1 MTFNM
6 YWLHHSINLLK
17 IVPFLGGWLSDR
29 LLGDPEGWPHPI
41 VWFGKAISAGEKEL
55 NKGSERV
62 LKGGILAVVLILGV
76 YLICERILS
85 WAWIIHPQ
93 FSGLLTA
100 VGVFY
105 CLSGKTLIKEV
116 KAVFEAV
123 DRSTEEGRRQVAR
136 IVGRDTSN
144 LSPQEI
150 RAAALETLSENL
162 SDGVI
167 APMFW
172 FALLGLP
179 GMMAYK
185 MVNTLDSMIGYKNE
199 RYLEFGRIAALI
211 DDIANYIPARLTAY
225 LMLLVSNNWGKR
237 DFVRRFGPEHAS
249 PNSGYPEAA
258 LAAVLDCQFGG
269 THDYFGK
276 PVEKPYIGTN
286 ARPFTT
292 EDMRIAIQVNSNT
305 ELLMGVIVTLIFTNN
320 IILII
325 WEIRLNKLISE
336 AGVCSRREADNFI
349 EMETGNRNGKQPHVG
364 QKVTAE
370 DVVLVDGER
379 LNVEKYIRLQE
390 EEKRRCSKKKNYS
403 ARSGKRNPRTREA
416 VKALKWRSSE
426 SSINT
431 LPPVRRRKREA
442 GNPRPPSLPTRRS
455 YCEMPYAPS
464 SERH

>member
-17 IVPFLGGWLSDR
+17 IMPFLGGWLSDR
-29 LLGDPEGWPHPI
+29 LLGDPEGCPHPI

-167 APMFW
+167 APLLYMLIGGAPL
-172 FALLGLP
+172 ALT
-179 GMMAYK
+179 YK
-185 MVNTLDSMIGYKNE
+185 AINTMDSMVGYKNE
-199 RYLEFGRIAALI
+199 KYLYFGRAAAKL
-211 DDIANYIPARLTAY
+211 DDVANYIPSRLAA
-225 LMLLVSNNWGKR
+225 LLWIMAAAFTRNDAKGAWRIWRR
-237 DFVRRFGPEHAS
+237 DRRNHAS
-249 PNSGYPEAA
+249 PNSAQTESACAGALGVQLAGPAYYFGEYYAKPTIGDPLRPIEPEDILRANRMMYVASAFA
-258 LAAVLDCQFGG
+258 LAWGVAVRAFL
-269 THDYFGK
+269 
-276 PVEKPYIGTN
+276 
-286 ARPFTT
+286 
-292 EDMRIAIQVNSNT
+292 
-305 ELLMGVIVTLIFTNN
+305 
-320 IILII
+320 
-325 WEIRLNKLISE
+325 
-336 AGVCSRREADNFI
+336 
-349 EMETGNRNGKQPHVG
+349 
-364 QKVTAE
+364 
-370 DVVLVDGER
+370 
-379 LNVEKYIRLQE
+379 
-390 EEKRRCSKKKNYS
+390 
-403 ARSGKRNPRTREA
+403 
-416 VKALKWRSSE
+416 
-426 SSINT
+426 
-431 LPPVRRRKREA
+431 
-442 GNPRPPSLPTRRS
+442 
-455 YCEMPYAPS
+455 
-464 SERH
+464 

>member
-1 MTFNM
+1 MFFFLSKFVPSMTFNM

-41 VWFGKAISAGEKEL
+41 VWFGKAISAGEKAL

-76 YLICERILS
+76 YLICEWILS

-185 MVNTLDSMIGYKNE
+185 MVNPIIGGKGISYGVSALNTQ
-199 RYLEFGRIAALI
+199 ALI
-211 DDIANYIPARLTAY
+211 PVIQKRPWRRSWTASSGGRTIISANRWR
-225 LMLLVSNNWGKR
+225 S
-237 DFVRRFGPEHAS
+237 
-249 PNSGYPEAA
+249 
-258 LAAVLDCQFGG
+258 
-269 THDYFGK
+269 
-276 PVEKPYIGTN
+276 
-286 ARPFTT
+286 
-292 EDMRIAIQVNSNT
+292 
-305 ELLMGVIVTLIFTNN
+305 
-320 IILII
+320 
-325 WEIRLNKLISE
+325 LISE
-336 AGVCSRREADNFI
+336 
-349 EMETGNRNGKQPHVG
+349 
-364 QKVTAE
+364 
-370 DVVLVDGER
+370 
-379 LNVEKYIRLQE
+379 
-390 EEKRRCSKKKNYS
+390 
-403 ARSGKRNPRTREA
+403 RTRG
-416 VKALKWRSSE
+416 LSR
-426 SSINT
+426 
-431 LPPVRRRKREA
+431 
-442 GNPRPPSLPTRRS
+442 PRICVSPFK
-455 YCEMPYAPS
+455 
-464 SERH
+464 